1 MSKYGVISG
10 PCFSVFEL
18 NTEIYGVNLRIQ
30 SKYRKMRTR
39 NNSVF
44 GHFSRS
50 DSFKKLY
57 FTLTLRSI
65 GSRFLLLVSCKN
77 VNNTHA
83 YMTIFILLNRM
94 WIRTCIYLLTNMF
107 IFVHMCVWVM
117 KFYGKMHVVFS
128 KNICFRLTWLIRRR
142 VGDLS
147 VCFRI
152 FSFSLTQLRICLR
165 SMLKFLDIRL
175 THSLLFQSTYQ
186 HKKSFA
192 LLCKI
197 DAFWKILDHQ
207 LLCFNWWFKHLREN
221 IRKKTFERSIQILPI
236 SVGKN
241 GADVLQRLNLVSK
254 AIIGISVN
262 TQ

>member
-1 MSKYGVISG
+1 MY
-10 PCFSVFEL
+10 EL
-18 NTEIYGVNLRIQ
+18 W
-30 SKYRKMRTR
+30 S
-39 NNSVF
+39 
-44 GHFSRS
+44 
-50 DSFKKLY
+50 
-57 FTLTLRSI
+57 
-65 GSRFLLLVSCKN
+65 
-77 VNNTHA
+77 
-83 YMTIFILLNRM
+83 
-94 WIRTCIYLLTNMF
+94 
-107 IFVHMCVWVM
+107 
-117 KFYGKMHVVFS
+117 FYGKMHVVFS

-241 GADVLQRLNLVSK
+241 GADVLQRSNLVSK